1 MDQSPPADV
10 SARVSFA
17 VYTATRSQYKSM
29 RRAATFLYSKES
41 EDEKTMR
48 QNAAKDANL
57 VNENWENASA
67 EKNGYVE
74 GELHPS

>member
-1 MDQSPPADV
+1 
-10 SARVSFA
+10 
-17 VYTATRSQYKSM
+17 M